1 MIFKLFLIVLQDLF
15 QGYTYSLLNSTLL
28 CMHEKNL
35 WIHSLINFS
44 FSIALSVSFI
54 ISTEMSG
61 AWNPHGVCS
70 HTTIGRR
77 ADLGSV
83 CCHKHKRNLIWN
95 HPRVPDKGIIRVW
108 YKYLQVVQAPTHTQ
122 SLRPR
127 KKSADPCFSLQ
138 HNSGILRVLFVVSA
152 GRNPGETSQTRF
164 EAPGLYGFKSVFCN
178 ITPVSHLVIHVAVLP
193 CI

>member
-54 ISTEMSG
+54 ISTKMSG
-61 AWNPHGVCS
+61 AWNLHGVCS

-95 HPRVPDKGIIRVW
+95 HPRVPV
-108 YKYLQVVQAPTHTQ
+108 
-122 SLRPR
+122 
-127 KKSADPCFSLQ
+127 
-138 HNSGILRVLFVVSA
+138 
-152 GRNPGETSQTRF
+152 QTRALSGCDTSISRLF
-164 EAPGLYGFKSVFCN
+164 RHRLTRKAFVLEKNL
-178 ITPVSHLVIHVAVLP
+178 LIHVFHCNTTPAYSGFFSWFQQVAILEKPVRPDSRHQVFMVLSQCSVTLP
-193 CI
+193 LSLTL